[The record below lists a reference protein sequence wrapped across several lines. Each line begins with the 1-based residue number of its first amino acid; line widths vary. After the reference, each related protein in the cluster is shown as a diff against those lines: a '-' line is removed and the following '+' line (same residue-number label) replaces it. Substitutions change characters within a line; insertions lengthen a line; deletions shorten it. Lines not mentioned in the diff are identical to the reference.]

1 MVSAHGLTAV
11 ALQARSDSY
20 YAATAHPCPEYAA
33 LEGDHTCD
41 VCIVGAGI
49 TGCSAAL
56 HLAERGY
63 RVTVLEAER
72 VGFGASGR
80 SGGQVIFGFAAEMG
94 RIRALVGAQDA
105 RRLWD
110 LSLEAV
116 DLLRTL
122 ISRHAIDCDYRSGHL
137 HAATKPRQARELR
150 EWQAMLAR
158 DYAYRSPQ
166 FLDRDALRAQVA
178 TQRYPAGLFDPNSG
192 HLHPLNYT
200 LGLAR
205 AAAAAGA
212 RFFEHTRVTGIET
225 GTQPRALSASG
236 AVRCRHLLLCG
247 NAYLGGLLPELGGRI
262 MPVGTCIVATEPL
275 GETRARE
282 LIRNDMAVADINFV
296 LDYFRRSADHR
307 LLFGGRVS
315 YSTLQVLPIGQAL
328 RARMLRVFPQLADV
342 RVDRAWGGL
351 VAITMNRAPHFGRL
365 GANTYFAHGYSGHG
379 IALSGL
385 AGKLMAEAIAGT
397 AERFDVFTRIPH
409 RTFPGGRLLRT
420 PALVLA
426 MLYYRLRDLL

>member
-1 MVSAHGLTAV
+1 MPS
-11 ALQARSDSY
+11 RSDSY
-20 YAATAHPCPEYAA
+20 FAASADPAPEHAA
-33 LEGDHTCD
+33 LDGDRDCN

-63 RVTVLEAER
+63 DVTVLEAEH

-80 SGGQVIFGFAAEMG
+80 SGGQLIFGYAAEMS
-94 RIRALVGAQDA
+94 RIESLVGKADA

-122 ISRHAIDCDYRSGHL
+122 VQRHGIACDLKAGHM
-137 HAATKPRQARELR
+137 HAATKPRQERELR
-150 EWQAMLAR
+150 RWQQNLAR
-158 DYAYRSPQ
+158 DYGYTSPQ
-166 FLDRDALRAQVA
+166 FMDRAAVRAQLA
-178 TQRYPAGLFDPNSG
+178 SDRYPAGLYDPNCG

-200 LGLAR
+200 RGLAR

-212 RFFEHTRVTGIET
+212 RFFEHTPVTGVET
-225 GTQPRALSASG
+225 GAQPRAHTAQG
-236 AVRCRHLLLCG
+236 TVRCRHLLLCG
-247 NAYLGGLLPELGGRI
+247 NAYLGGLIPKLGGRI
-262 MPVGTCIVATEPL
+262 MPVGTCIVATESL

-282 LIRNDMAVADINFV
+282 LIRNDMAVADTNFV

-315 YSTLQVLPIGQAL
+315 YSTLQLLPISHSL
-328 RARMLRVFPQLADV
+328 RTRMLNVFPQLHDV
-342 RVDRAWGGL
+342 RVEYAWGGL
-351 VAITMNRAPHFGRL
+351 VAITMNRAPHFGRI
-365 GANTYFAHGYSGHG
+365 GANTWFAHGYSGHG
-379 IALSGL
+379 IALTGL

-397 AERFDVFTRIPH
+397 AERFDVFARIPH

-426 MLYYRLRDLL
+426 MLYYRMRDLL